1 MLFEKLKEYSKN
13 GVYPF
18 HMPGHKRK
26 SIDEDCII
34 PYDIDLTEIEGFDNL
49 HSANGCIEDIEKKA
63 ENLFS
68 VKNAFLLVNGATC
81 GILSSIRAMTRTGDK
96 VIVARNCHISVY
108 NAIEICSLEP
118 IYIMPD
124 LLDDFGINNSIS
136 PSQIESALKD
146 NPGTSLVIITS
157 PTYEGIVS
165 DIKSISNICH
175 KYGAKLF
182 VDEAHG
188 AHFPFSDR
196 FPSEAVRSGADAA
209 VVSLHKTLPSLTQT
223 ALLLTNDNSIC
234 NALQTNLSIF
244 ESSSPS
250 YILMASIEKCLDYI
264 IENNDDF
271 KKYTDNLDFFYNKTQ
286 SLKKIKVF
294 YNQKNICSEYFGY
307 DFGKILIST
316 SGTAIN
322 GKKLAKILRENYKI
336 ETEMSYTNYVLA
348 MTSVCDTVEGFTKLA
363 NSLIKIDKELRMN
376 PKSECYTIAE
386 LPCKKFKSSQRFNFA
401 SQVIPLKNAENKI
414 SLEYIWAYPPGIP
427 IIVPGEIISKR
438 IIDTI
443 FALKKNNID
452 IYSSEKMVPNFI
464 TVAKTD

>member
-1 MLFEKLKEYSKN
+1 MLFDKLKEYTKN
-13 GVYPF
+13 GIYPF
-18 HMPGHKRK
+18 HMPGHKRNN
-26 SIDEDCII
+26 IDEDGII
-34 PYDIDLTEIEGFDNL
+34 PYEIDLTEIEGFDNL
-49 HSANGCIEDIEKKA
+49 HSPNNCIKNIEEKA
-63 ENLFS
+63 ERLYS
-68 VKNAFLLVNGATC
+68 VNKTFLLVNGATC
-81 GILSSIRAMTRTGDK
+81 GILSSIRAMTRAGDK

-136 PSQIESALKD
+136 PLQIENALKD
-146 NPGTSLVIITS
+146 NPDTSLVIITS

-165 DIKSISNICH
+165 DIRLISDICH

-196 FPSEAVRSGADAA
+196 FPSEAVQSGADVA

-234 NALQTNLSIF
+234 NALQANLSIF

-264 IENNDDF
+264 IENGNDF
-271 KKYTDNLDFFYNKTQ
+271 KNYTDNLDSFYCKTQ
-286 SLKKIKVF
+286 NLKNIKVL
-294 YNQKNICSEYFGY
+294 YNQKNICSSYFDY

-316 SGTAIN
+316 SGTTIN

-348 MTSVCDTVEGFTKLA
+348 MTSVCDSEQGFTRLA
-363 NSLIKIDKELRMN
+363 DSLIKIDKELRMN
-376 PKSECYTIAE
+376 PQSECHIITE
-386 LPCKKFKSSQRFNFA
+386 LPCKRFKSSQRFNFTP
-401 SQVIPLKNAENKI
+401 QVISLKNAENKI

-427 IIVPGEIISKR
+427 IIVPGEIISNQ